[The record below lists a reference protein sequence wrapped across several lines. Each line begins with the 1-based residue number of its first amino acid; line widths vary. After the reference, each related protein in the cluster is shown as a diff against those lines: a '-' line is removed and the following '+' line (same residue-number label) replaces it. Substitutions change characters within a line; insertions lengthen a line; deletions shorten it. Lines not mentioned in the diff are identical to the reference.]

1 MGSWMIALA
10 AGAFCIGMTEFL
22 PMGLLPDIAHSLD
35 VSIPATGNLVT
46 VYALGVVVGGPLMV
60 ALTIN
65 RPRKATLLALMAI
78 FTLGNMLCALSP
90 NYLTLAAARI
100 FTALSHGSF
109 FGIGAV
115 VAIYLAPPGQSGRAL
130 ALMFTGL
137 TLANVLGV
145 PLGTLL
151 GQETSWRIPFW
162 TVAACGALAMYA
174 IWRFIPDLSAMPK
187 PDLRKEMHA
196 VMQPNV
202 LLAMAITA
210 IGFAGVFT
218 IFTYITPILEDM
230 SGLLPHEVSFML
242 IAMGVAATIG
252 LNIGGKM
259 ADWKLL
265 PTITLSLAG
274 MALLGIVFA
283 WSMQF
288 TVAAIA
294 TAFVWGLVSFAVGPG
309 LQTNAMAQAGDSPLM
324 ASTVNQS
331 AFNLGNA
338 GGAFLGGAVIH
349 FGLGLPAVALASA
362 AVAICGAL
370 LTIYSI
376 RHYGKQKI

>member
-60 ALTIN
+60 AFTIN
-65 RPRKATLLALMAI
+65 RPRKATLLALMGI
-78 FTLGNMLCALSP
+78 FTLGNILCALAP
-90 NYLTLAAARI
+90 NYITLAAARI

-162 TVAACGALAMYA
+162 TVAACGGLAMYA

-230 SGLLPHEVSFML
+230 SGLMPHDVSFML
-242 IAMGVAATIG
+242 IAMGIAATIG

-265 PTITLSLAG
+265 PTIALSLAG
-274 MALLGIVFA
+274 MALMSIVFA
-283 WSMQF
+283 WSMQYML
-288 TVAAIA
+288 AAII
-294 TAFVWGLVSFAVGPG
+294 TAFIWGLISFAVGPG

-362 AVAICGAL
+362 AVAICGVL

-376 RHYGKQKI
+376 RHYGKQNT

>member
-22 PMGLLPDIAHSLD
+22 PMGLLPDISHDLG

-46 VYALGVVVGGPLMV
+46 VYALGVVVGGPLLV

-65 RPRKATLLALMAI
+65 RRRKATLLALMAI
-78 FTLGNMLCALSP
+78 FTLGNMLCALAP
-90 NYLTLAAARI
+90 NYTTLALARI

-115 VAIYLAPPGQSGRAL
+115 VALYLAPPGQSSRAL

-151 GQETSWRIPFW
+151 GQQTSWRVPFW
-162 TVAACGALAMYA
+162 TVAVCGGLAMLA

-187 PDLRKEMHA
+187 PDLRKELRA
-196 VMQPNV
+196 VVQPNV

-230 SGLLPHEVSFML
+230 SGLVPHEVSIML
-242 IAMGVAATIG
+242 IALGIAATIG
-252 LNIGGKM
+252 LNIGGKL

-274 MALLGIVFA
+274 MALLGIIFA

-288 TVAAIA
+288 MWAAIA
-294 TAFVWGLVSFAVGPG
+294 TAFIWSLISFAVGPG

-324 ASTVNQS
+324 ASTANQS

-338 GGAFLGGAVIH
+338 GGAFLGGLVIH
-349 FGLGLPAVALASA
+349 LELGLPAVALASA
-362 AVAICGAL
+362 AVAVCGAL
-370 LTIYSI
+370 LTVYSM
-376 RHYGKQKI
+376 RHYGKTQL